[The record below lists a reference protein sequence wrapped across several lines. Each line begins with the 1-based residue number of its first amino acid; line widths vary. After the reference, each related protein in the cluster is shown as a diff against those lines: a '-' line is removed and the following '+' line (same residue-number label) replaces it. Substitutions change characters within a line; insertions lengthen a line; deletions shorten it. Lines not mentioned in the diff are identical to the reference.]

1 MLIRACLKEL
11 LRMFLL
17 AQILLWKPVSLLTCR
32 YIFFFFR
39 GGFAV
44 VVATAAAAFSSKL
57 FFH

>member
-11 LRMFLL
+11 LQMLLL

-39 GGFAV
+39 GGFA
-44 VVATAAAAFSSKL
+44 TFSLNL